1 MPRQAMV
8 LIADEIL
15 FNLYGKVFLHGVYNN
30 DLIIPRDPSGSPQL
44 IFYFAI
50 ETDISEPFQSL
61 HVEVTLPGAQL
72 VRNVVF
78 IPSPQLIAAQAKAN
92 PARLRF
98 NVRHPLIIPNPVLQP
113 GR

>member
-44 IFYFAI
+44 IFYFA
-50 ETDISEPFQSL
+50 
-61 HVEVTLPGAQL
+61 HVSFAVD
-72 VRNVVF
+72 N
-78 IPSPQLIAAQAKAN
+78 
-92 PARLRF
+92 ARDMT
-98 NVRHPLIIPNPVLQP
+98 VPLIIFQITSSLLA
-113 GR
+113 